1 MIKRLLF
8 FGIFGAAIFA
18 VASQNDVLSKTE
30 QPKYKVLSK
39 HKDIEIRQYEPTVVA
54 EVEIA
59 GAQHYALEAG
69 FRVLAGY
76 IFGKNQSND
85 TYINDSMQS
94 SASSVSM
101 QRGEKIAMTAPV
113 TAEAHGSVW
122 KIRFTMPAQYSL
134 GTLPQPKD
142 KRIALFEVP
151 GARMAAIR
159 FSGIAGEAEM
169 DKKAEE
175 LETYLVKNNL
185 KHIGEPVQAY
195 YNPPW
200 TLPMLRRNE
209 VLFKVTDL
217 I

>member
-18 VASQNDVLSKTE
+18 VASQNDVLARTE
-30 QPKYKVLSK
+30 QPKYKVVSQRG
-39 HKDIEIRQYEPTVVA
+39 DIEIRDYDATVVA

-59 GAQHYALEAG
+59 GAQHYALETG

-85 TYINDSMQS
+85 TYTSGQTMS
-94 SASSVSM
+94 SSVSM

-113 TAEAHGSVW
+113 SAEPHGSVW
-122 KIRFTMPAQYSL
+122 KIRFTMPSQYSL
-134 GTLPQPKD
+134 ATLPQPKD
-142 KRIALFEVP
+142 KRITLFEVP
-151 GARMAAIR
+151 ASRMAAIR
-159 FSGIAGEAEM
+159 FSGIASAADM

-175 LETYLVKNNL
+175 LETFLIKNNM
-185 KHIGEPVQAY
+185 KSVGEAVQAY

-200 TLPMLRRNE
+200 TLPMFRRNE
-209 VLFKVTDL
+209 VLFKVADL
-217 I
+217 NQP